1 MLDIH
6 IDDFCKDSAVTLK
19 LLYDAFPCNSDLL
32 VEQII
37 GPDELDDF
45 GLHSRRHQAC
55 LAAMLWLADEGLIR
69 FGGLIQQEGIDQAVL
84 TNAAFS
90 LLSSASR
97 LDLRETETAA
107 IAPPASQDH
116 GIHFVSQIDHLIP
129 TRSSQKLRN
138 LMLHFFSNHAKSQT

>member
-6 IDDFCKDSAVTLK
+6 IDDFCKDSALTLK

-37 GPDELDDF
+37 GPDDLDDF

-69 FGGLIQQEGIDQAVL
+69 YGGLIQQEGIDQATL
-84 TNAAFS
+84 TNAGFS

-97 LDLRETETAA
+97 LDLRDTETSA
-107 IAPPASQDH
+107 IVPPASQDH
-116 GIHFVSQIDHLIP
+116 GIHFISQIDHLIT
-129 TRSSQKLRN
+129 TRSSHKLRT
-138 LMLHFFSNHAKSQT
+138 LMLHFFSKHAETQA